1 MNITIREVTEEDAE
15 ALSAIYRPYVEET
28 GITFEYV
35 PPDAEE
41 FRRRIQHTKEKYP
54 YLAACDEGKI
64 IGYAYAGTF
73 IGRSASDWNV
83 ELSIYMDR
91 NEKGRGVGRMLY
103 EALEEEL
110 RKMGVINLYSAI
122 ACPSGEPDDFLDNG
136 SRDFHEHLGFHETAH
151 FRKCGFKT
159 GRWVDLIWM
168 EKTIGDKEGAPG
180 KFYPWNEVK

>member
-1 MNITIREVTEEDAE
+1 
-15 ALSAIYRPYVEET
+15 
-28 GITFEYV
+28 
-35 PPDAEE
+35 
-41 FRRRIQHTKEKYP
+41 
-54 YLAACDEGKI
+54 
-64 IGYAYAGTF
+64 
-73 IGRSASDWNV
+73 
-83 ELSIYMDR
+83 
-91 NEKGRGVGRMLY
+91 MLY

-151 FRKCGFKT
+151 FRKCGFKA
-159 GRWVDLIWM
+159 GRWVDIIWM